1 MAEVVLTFLEVE
13 RVLKVGRGSSV
24 ELVLMETARNHQ
36 VESLVVLKL
45 VGEVRIPSERV
56 LKLAEVKGVLNV
68 VLKWEAGRN
77 L

>member
-1 MAEVVLTFLEVE
+1 VVEVVLTFREVE
-13 RVLKVGRGSSV
+13 RVLKVGRGSSA

-36 VESLVVLKL
+36 VESLIVLKL
-45 VGEVRIPSERV
+45 VGEVRIPSECV